1 MKCNAIEIIQRIDS
15 GLLSCANMEFKYDK
29 FDICIDQYAMRK
41 ILIRADSTTDF
52 DELYSLFCSLERLV
66 VLLEG
71 QFLKLNELNI
81 LDANG
86 VAISCDDFI
95 MDVKQEIVDE
105 VAKYES
111 RIIVSL
117 NDIDIQHMED
127 TDRNSYHITINYTVK
142 NTNLSTSTDII
153 LEERVVSG

>member
-1 MKCNAIEIIQRIDS
+1 MLYPKSIKYPYTFNIVSGETDLDSNLVSINACLA
-15 GLLSCANMEFKYDK
+15 LL
-29 FDICIDQYAMRK
+29 
-41 ILIRADSTTDF
+41 LTTA
-52 DELYSLFCSLERLV
+52 
-66 VLLEG
+66 
-71 QFLKLNELNI
+71 KNEL
-81 LDANG
+81 LGDPDFGCRLYEMLFEQA
-86 VAISCDDFI
+86 SDDFI

-105 VAKYES
+105 IAKYES

-117 NDIDIQHMED
+117 NDIDIQHMEN